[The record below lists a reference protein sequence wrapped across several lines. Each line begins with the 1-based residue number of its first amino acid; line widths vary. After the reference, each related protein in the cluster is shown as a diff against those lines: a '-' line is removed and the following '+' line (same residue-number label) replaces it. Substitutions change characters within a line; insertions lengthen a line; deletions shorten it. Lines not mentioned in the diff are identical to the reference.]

1 MPLYYLAYTQD
12 DEFLGAVIVEAGDQ
26 ILARVV
32 AEESGLAYPGALST
46 GEEMDPEDVPAD
58 MIGRRITGREIIRLL
73 QKKPIAPSARE
84 LYTRRLIDS
93 ARPNSVGRSRDSFRR
108 RG

>member
-1 MPLYYLAYTQD
+1 MPLFYQAYTQD

-26 ILARVV
+26 ILV
-32 AEESGLAYPGALST
+32 T
-46 GEEMDPEDVPAD
+46 GERMDPEDVPAD

-84 LYTRRLIDS
+84 LQSPRLIDS
-93 ARPNSVGRSRDSFRR
+93 VRPRSVGRSRDNFRR